1 MKTFKKLSLRLL
13 ILVALIGG
21 VFFVHKDSVSAKVV
35 CEWMYQDCMDGC
47 EQGNGPCYAACYNDY
62 IRCTLPNPLDN

>member
-21 VFFVHKDSVSAKVV
+21 VFFVHKDIVSAEAE
-35 CEWMYQDCMDGC
+35 CEWTFQECMNSC
-47 EQGNGPCYAACYNDY
+47 EQGNGHCYAACYMAYLN
-62 IRCTLPNPLDN
+62 CTLPIDN